1 MYPDI
6 SPQIIVMLTSAG
18 GRGEGVRKLS
28 YDAYSNPERRSSL
41 FGGDVFYDDIGADTG
56 FFGDSVA
63 GSGVMTF
70 AVPHA
75 KPIHVEGEYVGEL
88 ALAASFP
95 FDSGLFQ
102 CL

>member
-1 MYPDI
+1 
-6 SPQIIVMLTSAG
+6 MLTSAG

-41 FGGDVFYDDIGADTG
+41 FGGDVFDDDIGADTG
-56 FFGDSVA
+56 FSRDGVA

-75 KPIHVEGEYVGEL
+75 KPIHIEGEYVGEL

>member
-1 MYPDI
+1 
-6 SPQIIVMLTSAG
+6 VAKG
-18 GRGEGVRKLS
+18 CGKLS
-28 YDAYSNPERRSSL
+28 YDAYSKPERRSSI
-41 FGGDVFYDDIGADTG
+41 FGGDVFDDDIGADTG
-56 FFGDSVA
+56 FSGDSVA

-95 FDSGLFQ
+95 FDSRLFQ